1 MTDKIKERLYK
12 ISHSKHFEDIYIGF
26 MGILLLY
33 LVASLVFNKNVNA
46 SLFTSIFLI
55 GYFVY
60 TFIKSFKKYDS
71 YIIKKNK
78 LSLILLSS
86 TESVSSILLII
97 LCIILFNYL
106 PLNMGYI
113 WGSIIAIL
121 LLIVLLIVSN
131 KISQYF
137 KKKIVH

>member
-1 MTDKIKERLYK
+1 MTDRIKERLYK
-12 ISHSKHFEDIYIGF
+12 ISQNKHLVDIYIGF
-26 MGILLLY
+26 KGILLLY
-33 LVASLVFNKNVNA
+33 LVASLVFYQNFNVSA
-46 SLFTSIFLI
+46 FISIFLI
-55 GYFVY
+55 GDVVY
-60 TFIKSFKKYDS
+60 YFIKSFKKYDS
-71 YIIKKNK
+71 STIKKNK

-97 LCIILFNYL
+97 ICIIIYNL
-106 PLNMGYI
+106 PLDMGYI
-113 WGSIIAIL
+113 WESIIVIL